1 MKLILV
7 ASMALA
13 AQPAAAVDGNSSM
26 LGLTAQLRN
35 DINAEASDLSDH
47 LVIHL
52 GTRDQVTGSL
62 AFRYALTFLSTF
74 PSAFLSAFF
83 FPPLGPFLDA
93 FGQHVMHLV

>member
-13 AQPAAAVDGNSSM
+13 AQPATAVDGNSSV

-35 DINAEASDLSDH
+35 VFNAEAGDLSDH
-47 LVIHL
+47 LIIHL

-62 AFRYALTFLSTF
+62 AFRFSLAFLST
-74 PSAFLSAFF
+74 FF